1 MAIIPV
7 NRERHG
13 TLRWRAP
20 QNFSF
25 AAQRMLIPLVGAE
38 LPAAALTLP
47 IAFVQQQDRYVPAA
61 VVALERDQNLFVA
74 EDGRWLARYVPAELR
89 AYPFTMQPTDD
100 GRQVLC
106 VDEDSACLTDSPDA
120 TPLFTEGGAAS
131 QRLSQVLEFLSS
143 AERNRAAT
151 ALACAALQTHG
162 VIAPWPISV
171 RSDSGERKIEGLF
184 RGDEA
189 ALNALSDEA
198 FLEIR
203 RAGGLAVIYPQL
215 MSMQHLRVLADLAAA
230 RAQRT
235 APVQFGQDLDLSW
248 MDGDT
253 IKLGFG
259 PGS

>member
-7 NRERHG
+7 NRDRHG

-20 QNFSF
+20 QNFAF

-38 LPAAALTLP
+38 LPAAALSLP
-47 IAFVQQQDRYVPAA
+47 IAFVQQQDRYVPVA
-61 VVALERDQNLFVA
+61 VLALERDQNLFVA
-74 EDGRWLARYVPAELR
+74 EDGRWLGRYVPAELR

-100 GRQVLC
+100 GRRVLC

-120 TPLFTEGGAAS
+120 TPLFTEEGTPS
-131 QRLSQVLEFLSS
+131 QRLSQVLEFLAS
-143 AERNRAAT
+143 AERSRAAT
-151 ALACAALQTHG
+151 AIACAALQTHG
-162 VIAPWPISV
+162 VIVPWPISV
-171 RSDSGERKIEGLF
+171 RSDTGERQIEGLF
-184 RGDEA
+184 RSDEA

-203 RAGGLAVIYPQL
+203 RTGALAVVYSQL
-215 MSMQHLRVLADLAAA
+215 LSMQHLSALGDLAAA
-230 RAQRT
+230 RAQRPT
-235 APVQFGQDLDLSW
+235 PVQFGQDLDLSW
-248 MDGDT
+248 MNGDT